1 MALILTFLSGVLFA
15 LGLGISGMTNPTKVS
30 NFLNVAGNWD
40 PSLAFVMIG
49 AVLVYLAGQTL
60 ILRRSG
66 PVYGSSFQLPKG
78 RTIDSQ
84 LLFGAALFGVGW
96 GMIGLCPGPALV
108 AAVTGVKPVLVF
120 LVSMGLGMYA
130 FDRIKFRLQRAPDEG
145 TFTD

>member
-1 MALILTFLSGVLFA
+1 MALILTFLSGVLSA

-66 PVYGSSFQLPKG
+66 HLRSNLLSLIGPG
-78 RTIDSQ
+78 RS
-84 LLFGAALFGVGW
+84 
-96 GMIGLCPGPALV
+96 
-108 AAVTGVKPVLVF
+108 
-120 LVSMGLGMYA
+120 
-130 FDRIKFRLQRAPDEG
+130 
-145 TFTD
+145 